1 MQADGAGY
9 TSGALPRAD
18 ATLAMRKAQI
28 ETLRHPVILTPGDND
43 WSDCHRA
50 VPKGFD
56 PAERLA
62 KLREMFFQ
70 GDESLWQR
78 RPHLGRQRAG
88 PRDAK
93 VREKAGW
100 DHGGVL

>member
-9 TSGALPRAD
+9 TSGALPCAD
-18 ATLAMRKAQI
+18 ATLATRKAQI
-28 ETLRHPVILTPGDND
+28 ETIRHPVILTPGDND

-62 KLREMFFQ
+62 ELREMFFQ
-70 GDESLWQR
+70 GDESL
-78 RPHLGRQRAG
+78 RQRP
-88 PRDAK
+88 PRLLRPRRHPRFREIRAK
-93 VREKAGW
+93 RRSDPG
-100 DHGGVL
+100 